1 MRVNIKDPTMS
12 NLPGKEL
19 VLLLG
24 DNLKYQ
30 GVKW

>member
-1 MRVNIKDPTMS
+1 MRVNIKDPTLS
-12 NLPGKEL
+12 NLSEKEL

-24 DNLKYQ
+24 DSLKYQ

>member
-1 MRVNIKDPTMS
+1 MRVNIKDPTLS
-12 NLPGKEL
+12 NLSEKEP